1 MNFRPKLDTDEAREF
16 WDGVA
21 RGARRYEALPEDQ
34 RGILSVRQPA
44 DATPPEAASPA
55 ASAAE
60 AATARTGGAPSQSGR
75 GLG

>member
-16 WDGVA
+16 WEGVA

-34 RGILSVRQPA
+34 RGVLSVRRPA
-44 DATPPEAASPA
+44 EAAPSETSSLT

-60 AATARTGGAPSQSGR
+60 AATVRTGGTSSQSGS
-75 GLG
+75 GGG